1 MGLVGK
7 VAIVTGAAGGI
18 GSAIARTLIHA
29 GANVALADISLTAL
43 QELAENLSGPGRAL
57 VIETDCSTVAGMQ
70 AMVERT
76 VEKLGRLD
84 ILVNNAGITFQAD
97 ILALTEA
104 EWDRVNNVNLK
115 GAFFALQRAAEKMI
129 TQGEGGRI
137 INIASISG
145 RGYAKAANP
154 AYSASKGG
162 LISLTQVAA
171 DRLSPFDINVNAICP
186 GLTITKLLLS
196 VMEQRA
202 KLLGITPEEI
212 LVEFEQEIP
221 SRRANRPEDIAAMV
235 MFLVGEGGRN
245 ITGQAYNI
253 DGGTM
258 KN

>member
-1 MGLVGK
+1 MSLAGK
-7 VAIVTGAAGGI
+7 VAIVTGAAGMI
-18 GSAIARTLIHA
+18 GSAISRTLIEA
-29 GANVALADISLTAL
+29 GADVALADISMSEL
-43 QELAENLSGPGRAL
+43 QGLAEDLSGPGRAL
-57 VIETDCSTVAGMQ
+57 AIETDCSTVAGVQ
-70 AMVERT
+70 ALVDRAVE
-76 VEKLGRLD
+76 ELGRVD
-84 ILVNNAGITFQAD
+84 ILVNNAGITFQVD

-115 GAFFALQRAAEKMI
+115 GAFFALQRAAQEMVA
-129 TQGEGGRI
+129 QGEGGRI

-171 DRLSPFDINVNAICP
+171 DRLGPFGINVNAICP

-196 VMEQRA
+196 VMDQRA
-202 KLLGITPEEI
+202 ALRGITPEEV
-212 LVEFEQEIP
+212 LAEFELEIP
-221 SRRANRPEDIAAMV
+221 SGRANRPEDIAAMV
-235 MFLVGEGGRN
+235 LFLVDEGGRN
-245 ITGQAYNI
+245 ITGQAYNV